1 MTPGIDR
8 VLDDL
13 IYGRWVLTIEGEP
26 PHDEYVAYRPPG
38 WDGPDPDA
46 RIAAPTRQELL
57 HALANRSP
65 RDDLTEDERRHQQV
79 QDRLTRERQEEEKRT
94 GRRVDLIGDGD
105 TAHG

>member
-38 WDGPDPDA
+38 WDGPDPEA
-46 RIAAPTRQELL
+46 RIAAPTRPELL
-57 HALANRSP
+57 RALADRNPHPGRAP
-65 RDDLTEDERRHQQV
+65 DDQHPP
-79 QDRLTRERQEEEKRT
+79 
-94 GRRVDLIGDGD
+94 
-105 TAHG
+105 